1 MYGTVAVRKVCL
13 SADKVVCNI
22 CVTTNYQ
29 GAVGNQSV
37 VAINLYLNG
46 YLLLCAPF
54 GIGK

>member
-1 MYGTVAVRKVCL
+1 MRKVCL
-13 SADKVVCNI
+13 SSDKMVCDI